1 MPTALE
7 EVRSLLRN
15 QGFEEL
21 MDNADK
27 AASYCRSIGE
37 AAYRGDQ
44 LTIEVHLRQLR
55 LCCLAMI
62 KTFKEDIGG
71 QGVAEGSRPLANG
84 EDQRPGDG
92 VARGQLE

>member
-1 MPTALE
+1 MPNALA
-7 EVRSLLRN
+7 EVKSLLRN

-37 AAYRGDQ
+37 AAYRGDE
-44 LTIEVHLRQLR
+44 LTAGVHIRQLR
-55 LCCLAMI
+55 AVCVAMI
-62 KTFKEDIGG
+62 KTFKED
-71 QGVAEGSRPLANG
+71 VVGSQDAAREERPPRANG

-92 VARGQLE
+92 VA